1 MDGSG
6 RWEHFDHEAD
16 VGMAGV
22 ALTAVMLDPAVVRPA
37 EAVEI
42 RCAAPS
48 LELLFVDWLNALVY
62 EMATRRMI
70 FGRFQVN
77 LDGDRLI
84 GRAWGERL
92 DRRRHRLV
100 PMICVKG

>member
-1 MDGSG
+1 MAGVGLSPA
-6 RWEHFDHEAD
+6 EAFEQ
-16 VGMAGV
+16 AGV
-22 ALTAVMLDPAVVRPA
+22 ALTAVMLDPAVGAPRGGGRDSLRGA
-37 EAVEI
+37 E
-42 RCAAPS
+42 PS